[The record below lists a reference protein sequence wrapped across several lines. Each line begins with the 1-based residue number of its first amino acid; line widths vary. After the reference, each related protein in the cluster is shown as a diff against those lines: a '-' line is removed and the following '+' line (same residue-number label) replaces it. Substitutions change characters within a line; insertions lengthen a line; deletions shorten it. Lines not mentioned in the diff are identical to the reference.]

1 MALART
7 ASEYMHVVEVGMRVR
22 VRNLVN
28 DNKYQ
33 KLMPRTDA
41 RTAMVIRKSC
51 VRQSASAASASD
63 LQPPAHYSL
72 GSVGVAKKC
81 CRQAATMANARR
93 RTRANQRAVDIVYAV
108 IMARPGNKASRFSD

>member
-7 ASEYMHVVEVGMRVR
+7 ASEYMHVVEVGMR

-51 VRQSASAASASD
+51 VRQSASAASAASASD

-72 GSVGVAKKC
+72 GSFGVAKKF
-81 CRQAATMANARR
+81 CRQAAIMANARR
-93 RTRANQRAVDIVYAV
+93 RANQRTVDIVYAV
-108 IMARPGNKASRFSD
+108 IMARPGNKAVRFSD

>member
-7 ASEYMHVVEVGMRVR
+7 GCECMHVEVEVGMRVR
-22 VRNLVN
+22 KLVN

-51 VRQSASAASASD
+51 VRQSASAAFAASAASGT
-63 LQPPAHYSL
+63 LFS
-72 GSVGVAKKC
+72 
-81 CRQAATMANARR
+81 R
-93 RTRANQRAVDIVYAV
+93 V
-108 IMARPGNKASRFSD
+108 IRGR